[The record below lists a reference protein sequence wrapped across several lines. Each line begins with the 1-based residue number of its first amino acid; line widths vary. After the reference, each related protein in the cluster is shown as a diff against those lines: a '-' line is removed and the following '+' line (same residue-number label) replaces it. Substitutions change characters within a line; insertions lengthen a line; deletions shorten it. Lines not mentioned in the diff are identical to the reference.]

1 MFITDPFVIG
11 PAEPLTKTQKAKQ
24 SLDAEWNATG
34 TPTLE
39 ERIEQRNRTIASR
52 LKREF
57 EEK

>member
-11 PAEPLTKTQKAKQ
+11 PAEPLTENQKAKRK
-24 SLDAEWNATG
+24 LDAEWSTIG

-39 ERIEQRNRTIASR
+39 ERIETRNRVVAEH